1 MQDALIL
8 TGIATLT
15 VLATGLGA
23 IPVMLLGA
31 RAEALRPVLSGVAMG
46 VMGVAAVVGLLIP
59 AVKEGTPAQVAGGIV
74 LGAGGLFWAG
84 RALRRRL
91 GDTATGKADRAAW
104 LTFGVLFVHSLP
116 EGLAI
121 GAAYAASGSLG
132 TFVII
137 AIAVQNIPEGT
148 ATAIALRQAGRSGLR
163 QFEAAV
169 LSSVPQIPGALVAWA
184 AVDAVNGLLPVSFA
198 AAGAAMFLLVTTE
211 LAPEAWRDGGR
222 GWALTGTLAG
232 AAGMLLLAVVLAPD
246 AGL

>member
-59 AVKEGTPAQVAGGIV
+59 AVKEGTPAQVVGGIV

-91 GDTATGKADRAAW
+91 GDTSTGKADRAAW

-116 EGLAI
+116 EAGHQHRRLRLM
-121 GAAYAASGSLG
+121 GTPWSSPSPCRTSPRHRHGDRAARPAGPGCASSRPPSSAAC
-132 TFVII
+132 
-137 AIAVQNIPEGT
+137 P
-148 ATAIALRQAGRSGLR
+148 RSER
-163 QFEAAV
+163 V
-169 LSSVPQIPGALVAWA
+169 VAWA

-246 AGL
+246 AGR